1 MYAGRAVE
9 IGSSGGETS
18 RGSALKPS
26 FLEAVML
33 VERVHRRFL
42 DVVKDELERL
52 RRADVNSVQAVLLY
66 NIGDSELSAGE
77 LKSRGYYLGSNVS
90 YNIKKLTEAGFIV
103 QERSLQDRRSI
114 RIRLTESGRA
124 VAAIVANLYERNA
137 RTLSE
142 VGVLDIAD
150 LRQMTTALQR
160 LDRFWDDQIRYRM

>member
-1 MYAGRAVE
+1 MYPTHAIETRNASAE
-9 IGSSGGETS
+9 GGAD
-18 RGSALKPS
+18 GALKPS

-42 DVVKDELERL
+42 DVVKDELDRL

-90 YNIKKLTEAGFIV
+90 YNIKKLTEAGFLV

-114 RIRLTESGRA
+114 RIRLTTAGRQ

-137 RTLSE
+137 RTLGE
-142 VGVLDIAD
+142 VGVLDATD
-150 LRQMTTALQR
+150 LKQMTTALQR